1 MYNLLIGGAAG
12 QGVDTVTGVLE
23 RFIKHAGC
31 GVFTMRDLMSRIRG
45 GHNFSRLRF
54 GQEVPLS
61 HIERLDGIIALNEE
75 TLAFH
80 LKDLQG
86 EGFAIADSAVTSDDP
101 RVIRLDAAGIAK
113 SLGNVRASGSVA
125 VGAALKLFGIPL
137 YSDLAADIFRHMLR
151 EDLVEVNVKAA
162 MAGYGAVQQK
172 FPPQTGGHTE
182 DMLLSGSQAL
192 SLGALAAGLQF
203 YSAYPMSP
211 STSILEYLAQ
221 SAKETG
227 IAVEQ
232 AEDEIAAINMAIGAS
247 YAGARAM
254 TGTSGGGFSLMVEAL
269 GLSGITEIP
278 LVVVDA
284 QRPGPATGLP
294 TRTEQSDLRFVI
306 SAAQGEFPRM
316 VIALRDHQDAYNQAA
331 RAFYLAEK
339 YQLPVILLTDQ
350 FLQDCTTTIP
360 LLDPFK
366 VKVFEPGDISAKE
379 EYARYRFTDSGI
391 SPRLFPGDPRGFA
404 SADSDEHDQFGRII
418 EDAQTRIKMMDKRMG
433 KMELLRKEL
442 QEPEHI
448 GTKDAEVLLLGW
460 GSMSGPLKE
469 AVDLLSHGDEKRYA
483 ALIFGDVWPL
493 PQQLLTKSAAK
504 AKALI
509 NVEQNYTG
517 QLGGLIRE
525 QTGLQ
530 MNASILNYD
539 GRQLS
544 GAQIAD
550 RVKKE
555 GF

>member
-23 RFIKHAGC
+23 RLIKHAGC

-61 HIERLDGIIALNEE
+61 HTERLDGIIALNEE
-75 TLAFH
+75 TLAIH
-80 LKDLQG
+80 LKDLQDD
-86 EGFAIADSAVTSDDP
+86 GFAIADSAVTSDDP
-101 RVIRLDAAGIAK
+101 RVIRLDTAGTAK
-113 SLGNVRASGSVA
+113 SLGNVRASGSMA

-137 YSDLAADIFRHMLR
+137 YSGLAEETFRHVLR
-151 EDLVEVNVKAA
+151 EDLVDVNVKAA
-162 MAGYGAVQQK
+162 MAGYGSVQQK
-172 FPPQTGGHTE
+172 FPPQTGGHAE
-182 DMLLSGSQAL
+182 NMLLSGSQAL

-232 AEDEIAAINMAIGAS
+232 TEDEIAAVNMAIGAS
-247 YAGARAM
+247 FAGARAM
-254 TGTSGGGFSLMVEAL
+254 TGTSGGGLSLMVEAL
-269 GLSGITEIP
+269 GLSGIAEIP

-316 VIALRDHQDAYNQAA
+316 VIALRGHQDAFDQAA

-339 YQLPVILLTDQ
+339 YQIPVILLTDQ
-350 FLQDCTTTIP
+350 FLQDSTATIP
-360 LLDPFK
+360 PPDPFGI
-366 VKVFEPGDISAKE
+366 KVFKPGDVSAKE
-379 EYARYRFTDSGI
+379 EYARYRYTDSGI
-391 SPRLFPGDPRGFA
+391 SPRLFPGDPRGFV

-418 EDAQTRIKMMDKRMG
+418 EDAQTRVKMMDKRMG
-433 KMELLRKEL
+433 KMELLKKEL

-448 GTKDAEVLLLGW
+448 GSKDAEVLLLGW
-460 GSMSGPLKE
+460 GSMSGSLKE
-469 AVDLLSHGDEKRYA
+469 AVNLLSQGDDKRYA
-483 ALIFGDVWPL
+483 ALVFGDVWPL
-493 PQQLLTKSAAK
+493 PTQLLIKSAVK

>member
-23 RFIKHAGC
+23 RLIKHAGC

-61 HIERLDGIIALNEE
+61 HTERLDGIIALNEE
-75 TLAFH
+75 TLTIH
-80 LKDLQG
+80 LNDLQD
-86 EGFAIADSAVTSDDP
+86 EGFAIADSAVSSDDP

-125 VGAALKLFGIPL
+125 VGAALKLLGIPL
-137 YSDLAADIFRHMLR
+137 YSDLAAGIFRQMLR
-151 EDLVEVNVKAA
+151 EDLVEINVKAA
-162 MAGYGAVQQK
+162 MAGYAAVHQK
-172 FPPQTGGHTE
+172 FPPQTGGHAE

-211 STSILEYLAQ
+211 STSILEFLAQ
-221 SAKETG
+221 GAKETG

-269 GLSGITEIP
+269 GLSGIAEIP

-350 FLQDCTTTIP
+350 YLQDCTTTIP
-360 LLDPFK
+360 LLDPYK

-379 EYARYRFTDSGI
+379 EYARYRITDSCV

-418 EDAQTRIKMMDKRMG
+418 EDAQTRIQMMDKRMG
-433 KMELLRKEL
+433 KLELLKKEL

-448 GTKDAEVLLLGW
+448 GAADAEVLLLGW

-469 AVDLLSHGDEKRYA
+469 AVSLLSQGDEKRYA
-483 ALIFGDVWPL
+483 ALIFGDIWPL
-493 PQQLLTKSAAK
+493 PQRLLMKFAAK
-504 AKALI
+504 AKALV
-509 NVEQNYTG
+509 NVEQNYSG

-550 RVKKE
+550 RIKKE

>member
-23 RFIKHAGC
+23 RLIKCAGC

-61 HIERLDGIIALNEE
+61 HTEHLDGIIALNEE
-75 TLAFH
+75 TLTIH

-86 EGFAIADSAVTSDDP
+86 EGFVIADSGATSDDP
-101 RVIRLDAAGIAK
+101 RVIRLDSAGIAK
-113 SLGNVRASGSVA
+113 SLGNARASGSVA

-137 YSDLAADIFRHMLR
+137 HSDLAGKIFAQTLR
-151 EDLVEVNVKAA
+151 EELVDVNVKAA
-162 MAGYGAVQQK
+162 MAGYAAVKQK
-172 FPPQTGGHTE
+172 FLPLTGGHAQ
-182 DMLLSGSQAL
+182 DMLLSGAQAL

-203 YSAYPMSP
+203 YTAYPMSP
-211 STSILEYLAQ
+211 STSILEFLAQ
-221 SAKETG
+221 TAKKTG

-247 YAGARAM
+247 FAGARAM

-269 GLSGITEIP
+269 GLSGIAEVP

-306 SAAQGEFPRM
+306 SASQGEFPRM
-316 VIALRDHQDAYNQAA
+316 VIALRGHQDAYEQAA

-339 YQLPVILLTDQ
+339 YQIPVILLTDQ
-350 FLQDCTTTIP
+350 FLQDSTATIP
-360 LLDPFK
+360 LPDPFN
-366 VKVFEPGDISAKE
+366 VRILEPGDIPEKE

-391 SPRLFPGDPRGFA
+391 SPRIIPGDHRGFA
-404 SADSDEHDQFGRII
+404 SADSDEHDQHGHII
-418 EDAQTRIKMMDKRMG
+418 EDARTRVMMMDKRMG
-433 KMELLRKEL
+433 KLDLLRKEL

-448 GTKDAEVLLLGW
+448 GSNDPEVLLLGW

-469 AVDLLSHGDEKRYA
+469 AVSLLSREEEKRFA
-483 ALIFGDVWPL
+483 ALVFGDVWPL
-493 PQQLLTKSAAK
+493 PQQRLMKLAAN

-517 QLGGLIRE
+517 QLESLIRE
-525 QTGLQ
+525 RTGLQ

-550 RVKKE
+550 RVKRE
-555 GF
+555 GY